1 MPEKTNSA
9 QNIAQQVSAALNGAD
24 LSAFAELLDPNVH
37 WGPPGV
43 SPATCQNRN
52 QVIAWYEQARKSGR
66 RAQVTEIEVM
76 GDRILVEM
84 LVSDN
89 RAGQD
94 GGAARRWQV
103 LTVANGRIVDIVGFD
118 ERGLAV
124 ARAKEET

>member
-1 MPEKTNSA
+1 
-9 QNIAQQVSAALNGAD
+9 
-24 LSAFAELLDPNVH
+24 
-37 WGPPGV
+37 
-43 SPATCQNRN
+43 
-52 QVIAWYEQARKSGR
+52 
-66 RAQVTEIEVM
+66 M